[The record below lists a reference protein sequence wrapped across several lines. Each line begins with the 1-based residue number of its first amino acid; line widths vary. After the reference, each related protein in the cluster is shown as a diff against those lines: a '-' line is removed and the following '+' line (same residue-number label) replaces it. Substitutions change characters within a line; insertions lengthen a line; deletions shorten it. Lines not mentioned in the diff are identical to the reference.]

1 MNASGVLYNQHAFDG
16 IVELKSALLTEQER
30 FAYAFSEHLLS
41 FALGRRTTYRDTISL
56 EQVVKQAGKNNYQ
69 LKTVI
74 KNLVLSP
81 AFLQVSQAS
90 GGNPLSIKGTASE

>member
-1 MNASGVLYNQHAFDG
+1 MNANGVLYNQHAFDG

-56 EQVVKQAGKNNYQ
+56 EQVVKQAGQNNYQ
-69 LKTVI
+69 IKTVI
-74 KNLVLSP
+74 KSLVLSP
-81 AFLQVSQAS
+81 AFLQVGQAPA
-90 GGNPLSIKGTASE
+90 GNQLSIKGSASE